1 MDDCVQV
8 TTAVDSRAKADDLA
22 TLAVERRLAAC
33 AQVAGPVDSTYWW
46 NGTVETA
53 SEWQVLFKTTA
64 VRVEE
69 LIAMIGAEHPYETPE
84 IIATPILAGSPGYL
98 DWLRAETEPA

>member
-8 TTAVDSRAKADDLA
+8 TTAVDDRARADGLA

-46 NGTVETA
+46 NGAVETA

-64 VRVEE
+64 ARIEE

-84 IIATPILAGSPGYL
+84 IIATPIVAGSPGYL
-98 DWLRAETEPA
+98 DWLRAETETA